1 MAMMMTG
8 RVLLVCALC
17 VLWCCGAAVVSSIPD
32 VTGRESVPHGY
43 LVVNWEKL
51 LKNECATDKKYINED
66 GTVNESAVKDCIR
79 DAMRVVCNFFCRKIS
94 GEPDDSEGERICAE
108 YVGSRDDAGQ
118 SSPVITPAEAKTLQ
132 APRSDLEELGKT
144 PEKTPKSLSG
154 GPATEDKAAKPAG
167 GPTPPVE
174 AQHNREENMPVLHPE
189 DDPGTTES
197 NSDSEEDDS
206 ASATDNQ
213 ESVTPDG
220 HDKSTPTLLL
230 TATDTVKNEAGR
242 VNTEGT
248 QNPATESNA
257 ERKEVEESDEK
268 TYDNTKNIPAE
279 AAATTNN
286 TAMPGDSESSSTAPP
301 AGESDAA
308 TTTTPNNHDARSL
321 NNNGNNTF
329 TEEVDQMEAAIKP
342 KSAPDSTDSAAANSE
357 ASTTAITIST
367 NTTNKTTTGDSDGS
381 ITVSHTTS
389 PLLLLLV
396 VACAA
401 AAAVVAA

>member
-144 PEKTPKSLSG
+144 PEKTPKPLSG

-167 GPTPPVE
+167 GPPPPVE
-174 AQHNREENMPVLHPE
+174 AQQNREENMPVLHPE

-220 HDKSTPTLLL
+220 HDKSTPTLLS

-268 TYDNTKNIPAE
+268 TYDNTKNIPAG
-279 AAATTNN
+279 AAATNN
-286 TAMPGDSESSSTAPP
+286 TAMPGDSDSSPTAPP

-342 KSAPDSTDSAAANSE
+342 KSAPDSTDTAAANSE
-357 ASTTAITIST
+357 ASTTELTTST

-401 AAAVVAA
+401 AVVAA